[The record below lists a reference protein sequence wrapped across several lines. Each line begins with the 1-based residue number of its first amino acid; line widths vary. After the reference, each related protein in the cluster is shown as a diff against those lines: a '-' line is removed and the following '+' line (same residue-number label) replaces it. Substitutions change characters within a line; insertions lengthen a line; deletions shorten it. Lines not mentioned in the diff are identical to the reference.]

1 MNLKKVFWVELLVVI
16 LALSFVGPAFS
27 QARPGK
33 TIAHAGVI
41 EWVSK
46 DLKYIGINERKVLI
60 TPQTKV
66 LDDQGNSLKVTELRR
81 GRIVV
86 VEMVRISN
94 GSVEKR
100 IIIKR

>member
-1 MNLKKVFWVELLVVI
+1 MNVRKLFGVELLIVI

-27 QARPGK
+27 QGRPSK

-46 DLKYIGINERKVLI
+46 DFKFIGINERKVLI
-60 TPQTKV
+60 SPQSKI

-81 GRIVV
+81 GRRVV
-86 VEMVRISN
+86 VEMVRMPG

-100 IIIKR
+100 IIIKN